1 MHNVLKKV
9 GTVGLVDGKIGHLHL
24 KTHDIGQARDFY
36 VEQIGLEH
44 ISNFPQALFM
54 STQKYH
60 HHIATNV
67 WQSNQA
73 RTDNE
78 TTYGLVHFD
87 IYKPNAKEEHI
98 TSPEGFDITVHSDTS
113 VVPG

>member
-1 MHNVLKKV
+1 M
-9 GTVGLVDGKIGHLHL
+9 
-24 KTHDIGQARDFY
+24 
-36 VEQIGLEH
+36 EQIGLEH

-87 IYKPNAKEEHI
+87 I
-98 TSPEGFDITVHSDTS
+98 
-113 VVPG
+113 

>member
-1 MHNVLKKV
+1 MAKLDIYILKH
-9 GTVGLVDGKIGHLHL
+9 TISGK
-24 KTHDIGQARDFY
+24 RDF

-78 TTYGLVHFD
+78 TTYGSSFRY
-87 IYKPNAKEEHI
+87 I
-98 TSPEGFDITVHSDTS
+98 
-113 VVPG
+113 